1 MPAVIAPASR
11 VSLPLNH
18 SLLPKLSLLLGACLV
33 LAPQASLAEPN
44 TPEQPTTSEQPSAQQ
59 SSAEQPSAEQP
70 AEPWS
75 WTVEGYG
82 TLPWVDATTTIRGF
96 ETDTNLTPGQAL
108 NLLQSAVALR
118 ASGEWQRIGLLVDT
132 AYTQLG
138 NHSGT
143 TTRRGLIDVS
153 SDVTSINGIY
163 DLALRYRFGNR
174 EAAIGR
180 PGDWSLIPYA
190 GARLMQAQLH
200 VATELQGNGRL
211 GLRFER
217 QSSLE
222 RTWTQL
228 LLGTQASLFLTPG
241 VRVFARADVGGFG
254 LAGEQDLS
262 GNAQAGVGIALGN
275 NTDLNLSWRYL
286 GVAWSNG
293 AERSTGF
300 TSHQN
305 GIELGLKFFF

>member
-1 MPAVIAPASR
+1 VIAQAPR
-11 VSLPLNH
+11 VSL
-18 SLLPKLSLLLGACLV
+18 LLRLSLLLSACLA
-33 LAPQASLAEPN
+33 LAPQASLAEP
-44 TPEQPTTSEQPSAQQ
+44 TPQQPLLQEP
-59 SSAEQPSAEQP
+59 SAEQPSAEQP
-70 AEPWS
+70 SAEQSADPWS

-82 TLPWVDATTTIRGF
+82 YLPWVEATTTIRGF
-96 ETDTNLTPGQAL
+96 ETDTELGPGQAL
-108 NLLQSAVALR
+108 NLLQSVVSLR

-138 NHSGT
+138 SQRST
-143 TTRRGLIDVS
+143 TTRLGLVDTS
-153 SDVTSINGIY
+153 SDLTSINGIY
-163 DLALRYRFGNR
+163 DVALRYRFGHR

-228 LLGTQASLFLTPG
+228 LLGSQASIFLTPG
-241 VRVFARADVGGFG
+241 LRLFARADVGGFG
-254 LAGEQDLS
+254 LAGDQDLS

-275 NTDLNLSWRYL
+275 NTDLNVSWRYL

-305 GIELGLKFFF
+305 GIEIGLKFFF